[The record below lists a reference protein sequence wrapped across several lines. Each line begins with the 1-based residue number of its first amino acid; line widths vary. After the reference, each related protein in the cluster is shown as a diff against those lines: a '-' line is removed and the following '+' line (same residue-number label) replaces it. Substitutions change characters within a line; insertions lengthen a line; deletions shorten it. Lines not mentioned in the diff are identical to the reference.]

1 MELPDSREILE
12 ERTFRERFEADGF
25 IVVSSKEGDGSR
37 VVLEPLP
44 RPLVSIVTPFY
55 NPGPHF
61 EVALREILGVLD
73 STSIP
78 YEVIAVC
85 DGSTDTS
92 PNVLANL
99 NVSTVKDIYHLK
111 RQGKG
116 AALRTGLLLGRGDY
130 LGFIDGDGDIDPGAL
145 AAFIGTLQFYQPD
158 IVLGSKRHPMSK
170 VVYPPLRRLYSIIY
184 QELIRVLF
192 GLSVKD
198 TQTGIK
204 LCRREVIEK
213 ALPLMVE
220 KRFAFDLE
228 LFVVARKLGFTDFF
242 EAPIVIRERF
252 SSTISIKSVFYTLL
266 DTLAIFYR
274 ERILHF
280 YDRKV

>member
-1 MELPDSREILE
+1 MRESNRVVE
-12 ERTFRERFEADGF
+12 QESKSYRERLATDGF
-25 IVVSSKEGDGSR
+25 VVVSSKENDR
-37 VVLEPLP
+37 PKIQDPTL

-55 NPGPHF
+55 NPGPQF
-61 EVALREILGVLD
+61 EDALLEILEVLD

-85 DGSTDTS
+85 DGSTDAS
-92 PNVLANL
+92 KDVLSKL
-99 NVSTVKDIYHLK
+99 GVSTVKDVYHLK

-130 LGFIDGDGDIDPGAL
+130 LGFIDGDGDIDPSAL
-145 AAFIGTLQFYQPD
+145 AAFIGTLQFYKPD

-170 VVYPPLRRLYSIIY
+170 VVYPPLRRIYSMAY
-184 QELIRVLF
+184 QSLIKVLF
-192 GLSVKD
+192 GLGVKD

-204 LCRREVIEK
+204 LCRREVVER

-228 LFVVARKLGFTDFF
+228 LFVVARRLGYVDFF

-252 SSTISIKSVFYTLL
+252 SSTISVKAVFYTLI

-274 ERILHF
+274 ERILRF
-280 YDRKV
+280 YDRRV